1 MAVSLER
8 AMQKLILLSGRRLSS
23 GFLERHRNLLQSAH
37 LAAPVIRHG
46 QQSIVPHE
54 AKECRVPLRLVRWF
68 NILESIKP
76 KRGAWV
82 SMGAGW

>member
-8 AMQKLILLSGRRLSS
+8 ARQKLILLSGRRLSS

-37 LAAPVIRHG
+37 LAAAAAS
-46 QQSIVPHE
+46 QSIVPHE
-54 AKECRVPLRLVRWF
+54 ANECRVPLKLVRWF